1 MQWTYFEI
9 TWQHGIPSQS
19 CTKITANDIFLCL
32 WFHDVNQIR
41 RPMYSFPSV
50 QMAIH
55 PIDLHAHSL
64 RQDFLSLWEFPRITQ
79 SERRCYEDLKKASRL
94 CCMPG
99 NNRAVDLSQPKKMSE
114 MESWRPSK
122 VDDKYDATFALWHQ
136 AGREPGFSRCHAQFQ
151 KSFFST
157 E

>member
-1 MQWTYFEI
+1 MDHENYATFASNAQELTPSIDVILPDTVHHTKKRLQWTYFEI

-64 RQDFLSLWEFPRITQ
+64 RQDFFEFVGVSPD
-79 SERRCYEDLKKASRL
+79 YAV
-94 CCMPG
+94 
-99 NNRAVDLSQPKKMSE
+99 RAQML
-114 MESWRPSK
+114 
-122 VDDKYDATFALWHQ
+122 
-136 AGREPGFSRCHAQFQ
+136 
-151 KSFFST
+151 
-157 E
+157 